1 MRSSEVWEGV
11 SRIPHRGLLR
21 ATGVGDEEFG
31 RPFIA
36 VVNSYS
42 EIVPGHVHL
51 RELAQHVKQGVREA
65 GGVPFEVNTIAIC
78 DGIAMG
84 HAGMRYSLP
93 SRELIADS
101 VEAVVEAHRF
111 DGMVLL
117 TNCDKI
123 TPGMLMAA
131 ARIDIPSIVVT
142 GGPMKS
148 GVFKGRKVGLV
159 ELFEAVGSLEKGLMT
174 PEEARRL
181 EAVAC
186 PGPGSCNGLF
196 TANTMAILTE
206 AMGMSLPGTATT
218 HAVDGRKK
226 VLARAAGRMVVE
238 LVRRD
243 IRPSAVMTPEAF
255 ENAITVDLA
264 LGGSTNSILH
274 LQAIASEAGV
284 DLGLE
289 VFDRLSETT
298 PQLCELVPSGVHTM
312 EDLDRAGGVPALMA
326 ELSEYLHLDAL
337 TVTGRTVGE
346 NIAEAKVLDREVI
359 RPVSSPVRPRGG
371 ISVLWGTLAPEG
383 SVVKTAAV
391 PKGIQVFEGEAR
403 VFDCEEDAVE
413 ALRSGSVQ
421 EGSVVVVRYEGPKG
435 GPGMREMLTITATV
449 VGMGLGESLALVTDG
464 RFSGATRGI
473 CVGHV
478 SPEAAEC
485 GPIALVEDGDPV
497 RVDLPKKRLDLL
509 VPEEELEDRKARW
522 RPPEKPLK
530 GYLRRYS
537 RHVSSA
543 SKGAVWVD
551 G

>member
-1 MRSSEVWEGV
+1 MRSSEVWEGP

-21 ATGVGDEEFG
+21 AVGVGDRDFG

-51 RELAQHVKQGVREA
+51 RELAEQVKQGVREG
-65 GGVPFEVNTIAIC
+65 GGVPFEVNTIAVC

-84 HAGMRYSLP
+84 HEGMRYSLP
-93 SRELIADS
+93 SREIIADS

-131 ARIDIPSIVVT
+131 ARVNIPSIVVT

-148 GVFKGRKVGLV
+148 GTFRGRRVGLM
-159 ELFEAVGSLEKGLMT
+159 ELFEAVGSLERGLMT
-174 PEEARRL
+174 PEEAGEL

-206 AMGMSLPGTATT
+206 AMGMSLPGTATA
-218 HAVDGRKK
+218 HAVDARKR
-226 VLARAAGRMVVE
+226 VLAREAGRMAVE
-238 LVRRD
+238 LVRRGLRPLD
-243 IRPSAVMTPEAF
+243 IMRPEAF

-264 LGGSTNSILH
+264 LGGSTNTILH
-274 LQAIASEAGV
+274 LQAIAHEAGV

-289 VFDRLSETT
+289 VFDRLSERT
-298 PQLCELVPSGVHTM
+298 PQLCELVPSGPHTM

-326 ELSEYLHLDAL
+326 ELSGYLHLDVP
-337 TVTGRTVGE
+337 TVTGRTLGE
-346 NIAEAKVLDREVI
+346 NIAGARVLDRAVI
-359 RPVSSPVRPRGG
+359 RPVSNPVRPKGG
-371 ISVLWGTLAPEG
+371 IAILWGSLAPEG

-391 PKGIQVFEGEAR
+391 PEGLEVFEGEAR
-403 VFDCEEDAVE
+403 VFESEEDAVE
-413 ALRSGSVQ
+413 ALRSGSIQ

-449 VGMGLGESLALVTDG
+449 VGMGLGKSVALVTDG
-464 RFSGATRGI
+464 RFSGATRGV

-478 SPEAAEC
+478 SPEAAEG
-485 GPIALVEDGDPV
+485 GPIALVRDGDRV
-497 RVDLPKKRLDLL
+497 RIDLKRRRLDLL
-509 VPEEELEDRKARW
+509 VPEGELRERRAGW